1 MHRDGAS
8 WMNTVGLVADDVDD
22 IRRRLDELGQRQ
34 AELDRSQAALVAEM
48 AEAIARAR
56 AAGIYGREIAK
67 LTRLTRSWLYR
78 RFRTQMNV
86 GD

>member
-1 MHRDGAS
+1 MA
-8 WMNTVGLVADDVDD
+8 NEVDE

-34 AELDRSQAALVAEM
+34 AELDSAQDALSAEM
-48 AEAIARAR
+48 AETIARAR

-78 RFRTQMNV
+78 RFRAQMNI

>member
-1 MHRDGAS
+1 M
-8 WMNTVGLVADDVDD
+8 ADDADD
-22 IRRRLDELGQRQ
+22 IRKRLDELGQRQ
-34 AELDRSQAALVAEM
+34 AELDRAQDALAAEM
-48 AEAIARAR
+48 AETIARAR

-78 RFRTQMNV
+78 RFRAQMNV